1 MVAPNRARNTFRR
14 TDTIRVGVIGAG
26 FGAAVHIPALHF
38 LPETEVVAVCA
49 RRPERA
55 HLVAAQHRIPT
66 AVADYREIIRNPA
79 IDAVVIAT
87 PPYLHHSMAIAALEA
102 GKHILCEKPMARNL
116 AETRDMVKIAAQA
129 RVVAMVN
136 HEFRFMPARAR
147 AKELIDEGYLGEP
160 RSASL
165 VVFRSNLSDPNDTPF
180 GWLMEQDKAGGM
192 LGAAGSHHIDALR
205 WWYGEVKGVTGA
217 TATMVKRRR
226 LADSTGTAPVD
237 ADDTFAFILRFVN
250 GAIATVHF
258 TATGARDGGEHITLS
273 GSEGMLIMQDDGR
286 LYGARRHEPYITD
299 MPIPDRLLGGVPTFD
314 HPLTAPTVRLLREWV
329 RAIRTGVTGT
339 PSFADGA
346 KVQEILDGVSRSSHQ
361 GRWIDVSGARFGIG
375 GIA

>member
-1 MVAPNRARNTFRR
+1 MVAPNRTRNSFRR

-26 FGAAVHIPALHF
+26 FGAAVHIPALNF

-55 HLVAAQHRIPT
+55 HFVAAQHRIPT
-66 AVADYREIIRNPA
+66 AVADYREIIRNPDV
-79 IDAVVIAT
+79 DAVVIAT
-87 PPYLHHSMAIAALEA
+87 PPYLHHTMAIAALEA
-102 GKHILCEKPMARNL
+102 GKHVLCEKPMARNL
-116 AETRDMVKIAAQA
+116 AETRDMVKIAQQA
-129 RVVAMVN
+129 HVVAMVN
-136 HEFRFMPARAR
+136 HEFRFMPSRAR

-165 VVFRSNLSDPNDTPF
+165 VIFRSNLADPNDTPF

-192 LGAAGSHHIDALR
+192 LGAAGSHYIDALR

-237 ADDTFAFILRFVN
+237 ADDTFAFILRFVS
-250 GAIATVHF
+250 GALATVHF

-286 LYGARRHEPYITD
+286 LYGARRRESFITEL
-299 MPIPDRLLGGVPTFD
+299 PIPDRHLGGVPSFD

-329 RAIRTGVTGT
+329 RAIRTGVTGA

-346 KVQEILDGVSRSSHQ
+346 KVQEVLDGVARSSQQ

-375 GIA
+375 SIA